1 MKQTTIKLLCAGLMM
16 TAAACSSDPET
27 ENVAPQGERAQM
39 SFTATSAETRTE
51 LVDKTKVHWQAGDE
65 IAVFRQ
71 ESNKVY
77 FDNNFTTAESGPAVT
92 FTGEATANAEKYVAL
107 YPSSA
112 HVGTLNNQQI
122 ILNMPDIQN
131 ATAGSFD
138 PAANISLAE
147 STDGETLRFENLFGL
162 VKFSRPTTSNRNIV
176 QATLH
181 GNNGEIL
188 IASGIQFPGKTLV
201 YDTEYNEDK
210 IVLQGE
216 IATGTDY
223 YFVVRPVVLTKG
235 FYITFLDKD
244 GTEYSVTGTNPASIK
259 AGYILNL
266 GELDPE
272 AVKTDFDYDYATNTF
287 TVYTETGLRNW
298 AEAVRME
305 SAEINGKTVDMT
317 ATNCILEADIALT
330 KEWESVGYGSFNED
344 GLAYTGTFDG
354 KGHTISGL
362 KLTGATFA
370 GLGNAPYAG
379 FFGRLNGATVRNVT
393 FDRPSVT
400 DGSAGVIAG
409 YAKGN
414 TVIENCH
421 ARNATVTG
429 KSEARSA
436 VHNTGGLIAQ
446 AETDN
451 ETEVSIS
458 NCTITGTITSQKV
471 TATIGNIPNCSGPVG
486 GIVGRAKG
494 KITISGCHFDG
505 KLTSEYS
512 AKSNYCY
519 VGGIIGAIES
529 GSGSSVEGCT
539 ANMTAKAKYY
549 TGGILGYARATVT
562 VSGSASSGTLT
573 TDADK
578 YCGGLVGY
586 YRNETTGSYST
597 CRSTSAQA
605 GGLFGYYMGAAY
617 HHVTACFTD
626 NTQIDAINGFSDNT
640 LTAEEANAT
649 MRVDNIADKKD
660 EMNGAIAAAGWQFV
674 ENDGTI
680 TVGSETFALDRTAF
694 PLKPVKTN

>member
-259 AGYILNL
+259 AGYIL
-266 GELDPE
+266 ER
-272 AVKTDFDYDYATNTF
+272 VVHHF
-287 TVYTETGLRNW
+287 LRW
-298 AEAVRME
+298 
-305 SAEINGKTVDMT
+305 S
-317 ATNCILEADIALT
+317 L
-330 KEWESVGYGSFNED
+330 
-344 GLAYTGTFDG
+344 
-354 KGHTISGL
+354 
-362 KLTGATFA
+362 
-370 GLGNAPYAG
+370 
-379 FFGRLNGATVRNVT
+379 
-393 FDRPSVT
+393 
-400 DGSAGVIAG
+400 
-409 YAKGN
+409 
-414 TVIENCH
+414 
-421 ARNATVTG
+421 
-429 KSEARSA
+429 
-436 VHNTGGLIAQ
+436 
-446 AETDN
+446 
-451 ETEVSIS
+451 
-458 NCTITGTITSQKV
+458 
-471 TATIGNIPNCSGPVG
+471 
-486 GIVGRAKG
+486 
-494 KITISGCHFDG
+494 
-505 KLTSEYS
+505 
-512 AKSNYCY
+512 
-519 VGGIIGAIES
+519 
-529 GSGSSVEGCT
+529 
-539 ANMTAKAKYY
+539 
-549 TGGILGYARATVT
+549 
-562 VSGSASSGTLT
+562 
-573 TDADK
+573 
-578 YCGGLVGY
+578 
-586 YRNETTGSYST
+586 
-597 CRSTSAQA
+597 
-605 GGLFGYYMGAAY
+605 
-617 HHVTACFTD
+617 
-626 NTQIDAINGFSDNT
+626 
-640 LTAEEANAT
+640 
-649 MRVDNIADKKD
+649 
-660 EMNGAIAAAGWQFV
+660 
-674 ENDGTI
+674 
-680 TVGSETFALDRTAF
+680 
-694 PLKPVKTN
+694 